1 MLYSTPSK
9 KQNLILLAISYLMIS
24 ACSTEKQLYA
34 TTELNR
40 PASNKKVS
48 GNSATD
54 ANASERNVSTR
65 GLDSKIGGQTAENI
79 GVIGQTQN
87 PGPATPSLERVLAGG
102 DGQRIESVETNEI
115 TASGEKL
122 VSRAYLSSRIVDGV
136 SRFTTQSQQS
146 QSQLTM
152 RRESLVRSQAFNQAT
167 RDIATEIFTQ
177 GATGQLIEESI
188 TQSNLGV
195 LDVMIVVDDS
205 GSMKAEQ
212 DKLSSKLQPLLS
224 KIENSDWRIGVI
236 TTSKSKPTL
245 RGIINRGDSNAANAF
260 SSAVSPGTSGESQER
275 GVYQAVQGLKSSGFL
290 RPNSSVAVLIVS
302 DEDNCSTG
310 ENGCANEESRSASYL
325 LNYLSERIGRPLG
338 TQARV
343 YGLIWKPGTS
353 CSSGYNEGRVYMQAI
368 EASGGQTGSICDA
381 DYTSTLAA
389 ISENVQTI
397 LKKSWSLKQVPE
409 AGSLKVLVNGSEL
422 SSGFTLSQNTVTFS
436 MIPPA
441 NSSVKFIYRVGS
453 TPTFTAVNLS
463 SSVYPESETVTVN
476 GNALKRG
483 DDYQVATGMVS
494 QINFKAAPPALSKVI
509 VNYKKNQSL
518 QSSFP
523 LRGEI
528 VPQSIVASVV
538 GIKIP
543 VTYDSNSQTINF
555 ALAPPEGA
563 SIAVSF
569 VELGAAL
576 LAYPLNLGSSVPAEL
591 TAVDAATNAPL
602 QVSYTPSG
610 SSGTITFNGADFVDG
625 RRIEIRHLS
634 PMTQMGSYSL
644 PVNPISGTTSVVPDQ
659 GLCFGLNAFS
669 VNGNVLTLSCPLP
682 DNTGFIA
689 HYKSIE
695 SVRNLFSIDSLSQ
708 VECTNAS
715 WEVFVNGVASL
726 NSFVR
731 TGCSFVTASVLPPG
745 SVVKIEA
752 RVK

>member
-1 MLYSTPSK
+1 MLYSAWSK
-9 KQNLILLAISYLMIS
+9 RQNLILLTMTYLMIS
-24 ACSTEKQLYA
+24 ACSNEKQLYSTA
-34 TTELNR
+34 ELNR

-54 ANASERNVSTR
+54 TNASGRDASTR
-65 GLDSKIGGQTAENI
+65 GLDSKRDRQSAENN
-79 GVIGQTQN
+79 GAVGQGQN
-87 PGPATPSLERVLAGG
+87 PESTTPNLERVLIGR

-136 SRFTTQSQQS
+136 SRFTTQSQQAEN
-146 QSQLTM
+146 QLTM

-167 RDIATEIFTQ
+167 RDTATEIFTQ
-177 GATGQLIEESI
+177 GATGQIVEESI

-205 GSMKAEQ
+205 ISMKAEQ

-236 TTSKSKPTL
+236 TTSKSKPAL
-245 RGIINRGDSNAANAF
+245 RGIINRGDSNALSAF
-260 SSAVSPGTSGESQER
+260 SSAVSPGTSGDGNER
-275 GVYQAVQGLKSSGFL
+275 GIYQAAQGLKSPGFL

-302 DEDNCSTG
+302 DEDNCSIG
-310 ENGCANEESRSASYL
+310 ENGCENEASRSASYL
-325 LNYLSERIGRPLG
+325 LNYLSESIQRPLV

-353 CSSGYNEGRVYMQAI
+353 CDTGYNEGRVYMQAI
-368 EASGGQTGSICDA
+368 EASGGQAGSICDA
-381 DYTSTLAA
+381 DYTATLAA

-409 AGSLKVLVNGSEL
+409 AGTLRVLVNGSEL
-422 SSGFTLSQNTVTFS
+422 SNGFTLSQNTVTFS
-436 MIPPA
+436 TIPPA
-441 NSSVKFIYRVGS
+441 NSTVKFLYRVGS
-453 TPTFTAVNLS
+453 TPTFTTVNLS
-463 SSVYPESETVTVN
+463 SSVYPESEAVTIN
-476 GNALKRG
+476 GNPLKRG
-483 DDYQVATGMVS
+483 DDYQLATGMVS
-494 QINFKAAPPALSKVI
+494 QIIFKSAPPALSKVI
-509 VNYKKNQSL
+509 VNYKKNQAL

-523 LRGEI
+523 LRGEL
-528 VPQSIVASVV
+528 VPQSIVASVAGV
-538 GIKIP
+538 KIP

-555 ALAPPEGA
+555 AQAPSEGA
-563 SIAVSF
+563 VITVSF
-569 VELGAAL
+569 VELGSAL
-576 LAYPLNLGSSVPAEL
+576 LTYPLNLGSSVPAEL
-591 TAVDAATNAPL
+591 TAVDAATKAPL

-634 PMTQMGSYSL
+634 SITQMGSYPL
-644 PVNPISGTTSVVPDQ
+644 PVSPMPGTTSVVPDQ
-659 GLCFGLNAFS
+659 GLCSGLNAFS
-669 VNGNVLTLSCPLP
+669 VNGNVLTLNCPLP
-682 DNTGFIA
+682 SNTGFVA
-689 HYKSIE
+689 NYKSLE
-695 SVRNLFSIDSLSQ
+695 SIRNQFSIDSLSPI
-708 VECTNAS
+708 ECTNAS

-731 TGCSFVTASVLPPG
+731 TGCSFVTAAVLPPG